1 MPRKGNGVEIR
12 DTSIRIAFTDHTGAA
27 RRETLKTGNVP
38 LLPTP
43 ANVKHANRVRGADNG
58 WAKNLLE
65 QAFNGSAESA
75 EERTVM

>member
-1 MPRKGNGVEIR
+1 MPRKGNGVEVR
-12 DTSIRIAFTDHTGAA
+12 DTSIRIAFTDHTGTA

-43 ANVKHANRVRGADNG
+43 ANVKYAKWVHWADNG

-65 QAFNGSAESA
+65 QAFNGSTESA
-75 EERTVM
+75 EERKVM